1 MLTLSEKLVMEFLF
15 SKCQNNGNCLTS
27 LQEIIISLSQKKKFT
42 ESKLKDILFSLQQ
55 EDYFDIIYSDRR
67 GESVMVIT
75 LHAKGKGYPR
85 EKIQNNRQLKYKIIF
100 AFLGAILSFIVGKI
114 LYLIFT

>member
-1 MLTLSEKLVMEFLF
+1 MLNSQEKLVMDYIY
-15 SKCQNNGNCLTS
+15 SRCKNTGNCLVS
-27 LQEIIISLSQKKKFT
+27 LQEVLVGVTNKKKVT

-55 EDYFDIIYSDRR
+55 DDYFDIIYSDRQ

-75 LHAKGKGYPR
+75 LHSKGKAYPR
-85 EKIQNNRQLKYKIIF
+85 EKIQNSRQIKFRILL
-100 AFLGAILSFIVGKI
+100 AFTGAVLSFIVGKI

>member
-1 MLTLSEKLVMEFLF
+1 MLTYQEKLVMEYLF
-15 SKCQNNGNCLTS
+15 KKCAKSGNCLIS
-27 LQEIIISLSQKKKFT
+27 LQEIILSLSHKKKFT
-42 ESKLKDILFSLQQ
+42 EARLKDILFSLQQ
-55 EDYFDIIYSDRR
+55 EDYFDIIYSDRQ

-75 LHAKGKGYPR
+75 LHLKGKGYPR
-85 EKIQNNRQLKYKIIF
+85 EKIQNNRQIKYKILL

>member
-1 MLTLSEKLVMEFLF
+1 MLTLQEKIVMEYLF
-15 SKCQNNGNCLTS
+15 KKCEKTGNCLVT
-27 LQEIIISLSQKKKFT
+27 LQEIIVSISHKKKFT
-42 ESKLKDILFSLQQ
+42 QGKIKDILFSLQQ
-55 EDYFDIIYSDRR
+55 EDYFDIIYSDRQ

-85 EKIQNNRQLKYKIIF
+85 EKVQNNRQLKYKIIF